1 MFGGA
6 VNFNRA
12 IGESH
17 LKNKT
22 KGPAQRTEMKIRD
35 MEYQTAVKDFEQ
47 IVLEHGYQEVVT
59 SRDVTELIMG
69 PAG

>member
-1 MFGGA
+1 MFGSA
-6 VNFNRA
+6 VNFNGA

-22 KGPAQRTEMKIRD
+22 KEPAWRTKMKIRD

-59 SRDVTELIMG
+59 S
-69 PAG
+69 